1 MSITYLADHHT
12 YEHRLSEPRTA
23 YGRNAS
29 GYGSRIAT
37 SHLVRLD
44 GAGPWR
50 RVYATCWSNAA
61 SLWVSVSGKRLYFR
75 DCDLSCSTQC

>member
-1 MSITYLADHHT
+1 MSLTYLDDHHT
-12 YEHRLSEPRTA
+12 YEHRLSAPPTP
-23 YGRNAS
+23 YGTNAS

-50 RVYATCWSNAA
+50 R
-61 SLWVSVSGKRLYFR
+61 
-75 DCDLSCSTQC
+75 

>member
-12 YEHRLSEPRTA
+12 YEHRLSAPRTP
-23 YGRNAS
+23 YGVNAS

-37 SHLVRLD
+37 SYLVRLD

-50 RVYATCWSNAA
+50 RVYATCWSNAG

-75 DCDLSCSTQC
+75 DFDLSCTT